1 MSDELRARAVEALL
15 DYDFEQTDLLN
26 RSIDFFKSFYIFGTA
41 VGRVDYFRDFYKLE
55 GQTEYTVDV
64 DYDDFGE
71 IKDAKPRK
79 VDNSETVIRY
89 DGPRFTPVSLFDFF
103 PDPMFPDLEN
113 MRYVV
118 EREETTIARLKFDNK
133 RYKSLTGKNLY
144 KGLKEV
150 QPFKEA
156 GGVSD
161 LGLEEDLR
169 QDTAEIF
176 RFSYGWGSQ
185 RGSHDDLDQDAVI
198 IHHYWEDDRY
208 IVLANGQHVIRDG
221 KNPYNDKRKP
231 YVVAKCFPTLQEF
244 YGQGMVSPIQYLQ
257 EELNTI
263 RNIAMDQGKL
273 NLYGVWAIDD
283 SLGLADTD
291 LALFPGKI
299 ITTEFQGGKP
309 GIQQVFD
316 GELPSDFERLEN
328 RVQRDI
334 QSTLAINDYMI
345 GAGSGSAGTAS
356 EANMLQAS
364 AQNRFRLQATIA
376 QEQFLTKMASMFLSR
391 RQQFLDEKQVFRI
404 MGEAGFDYPE
414 IGPEEIAGKYD
425 FIPLGSQSHPNKE
438 VTRQQLMQLV
448 PIMSQNPILMQQT
461 NWKELHKE
469 LFNSFD
475 FRWPERFIV
484 DDPMDTMP
492 QSQENYI
499 LLMGEEVR
507 VRQTDNH
514 QEHFD
519 EAQAALEQAS
529 AIAAEQGDERPM
541 KAVQKHL
548 EDHGKY
554 LSMMQGGGQPQGG
567 LPTGPPTGAPGNQ
580 PTNPKQSTP
589 SMGSMQAAVTGG
601 TGGPTG

>member
-1 MSDELRARAVEALL
+1 
-15 DYDFEQTDLLN
+15 
-26 RSIDFFKSFYIFGTA
+26 
-41 VGRVDYFRDFYKLE
+41 
-55 GQTEYTVDV
+55 
-64 DYDDFGE
+64 
-71 IKDAKPRK
+71 
-79 VDNSETVIRY
+79 
-89 DGPRFTPVSLFDFF
+89 
-103 PDPMFPDLEN
+103 MFPDLEN

-133 RYKSLTGKNLY
+133 RYRDLTGKNLY
-144 KGLKEV
+144 KNLSDV
-150 QPFKEA
+150 VPFKEA

-208 IVLANGQHVIRDG
+208 VVLANGQHVIRDG
-221 KNPYNDKRKP
+221 ENPYNDKRKP
-231 YVVAKCFPTLQEF
+231 YVVAQCFPTLQEF

-283 SLGLADTD
+283 SLGLSDTD

-299 ITTEFQGGKP
+299 ISAEFQQGKP
-309 GIQQVFD
+309 LVQQIFN

-345 GAGSGSAGTAS
+345 GAGAGSAGTAS
-356 EANMLQAS
+356 EASMLQAS

-376 QEQFLTKMASMFLSR
+376 QEKFLTQLADFFLAR
-391 RQQFLDEKQVFRI
+391 RQQFLDEKKVFRI

-448 PIMSQNPILMQQT
+448 PIMAQNPILMQQT

-475 FRWPERFIV
+475 FRFPERFIV
-484 DDPMDTMP
+484 DDPMNEMP
-492 QSQENYI
+492 QQQENYI

-507 VRQTDNH
+507 VKQTDNH
-514 QEHFD
+514 QQHF
-519 EAQAALEQAS
+519 EETQLALEQAS
-529 AIAAEQGDERPM
+529 QIASETGNQRPFQ
-541 KAVQKHL
+541 AVQKHM
-548 EDHGKY
+548 EEHGKY
-554 LSMMQGGGQPQGG
+554 LQMMQGSAGQPQGG
-567 LPTGPPTGAPGNQ
+567 LPTGPPSGAPGNQ

-589 SMGSMQAAVTGG
+589 SMPSMQAAVA
-601 TGGPTG
+601 GGPGGIVG